1 MEPHLHD
8 HDQVL
13 LDKLT
18 YRFRDPKRYEIIV
31 FPGPEGGD
39 QFFVKRVIALPGE
52 TVKITK
58 GKVYVNDKE
67 VKDYSKDHT
76 TDSCELKGK
85 FHLSS
90 DEYFVLGDNRDN
102 SNDSRRVLAESSK
115 KATAKLDSSRN
126 IKGEI
131 VMNRYDEYMKE
142 VQEKKK
148 ENQAIVNKIV
158 EILKGN
164 NLTVEHIEVILN
176 MTREEVIK
184 TAHL

>member
-1 MEPHLHD
+1 M
-8 HDQVL
+8 
-13 LDKLT
+13 
-18 YRFRDPKRYEIIV
+18 
-31 FPGPEGGD
+31 
-39 QFFVKRVIALPGE
+39 
-52 TVKITK
+52 
-58 GKVYVNDKE
+58 
-67 VKDYSKDHT
+67 
-76 TDSCELKGK
+76 
-85 FHLSS
+85 
-90 DEYFVLGDNRDN
+90 
-102 SNDSRRVLAESSK
+102 AESSK

>member
-1 MEPHLHD
+1 M
-8 HDQVL
+8 
-13 LDKLT
+13 T
-18 YRFRDPKRYEIIV
+18 SR
-31 FPGPEGGD
+31 
-39 QFFVKRVIALPGE
+39 
-52 TVKITK
+52 
-58 GKVYVNDKE
+58 
-67 VKDYSKDHT
+67 
-76 TDSCELKGK
+76 
-85 FHLSS
+85 
-90 DEYFVLGDNRDN
+90 
-102 SNDSRRVLAESSK
+102 RRVLAESSK